1 MGSFCKGMVAWDSL
15 CFQKSL
21 SWASFFK
28 KSSSWDPLWNA
39 GVLIVSRSVL
49 AVKSSV
55 QGYFY
60 SCLCTLKG
68 EYTIFSSSKTVSS
81 QIIGRLS
88 PVVWGTHGSEVPLT
102 IFFSSFFNLYMYHFF
117 LQSLPLFLYQPILQE
132 VSMTMARLCSGSWVH
147 GKVPLSLVWPENGLV
162 DKDWGDYYFSAK
174 SALEL
179 ESLKPQE

>member
-1 MGSFCKGMVAWDSL
+1 MGSFCKGTVAWDSL
-15 CFQKSL
+15 CFQTSL
-21 SWASFFK
+21 SWAPFFK
-28 KSSSWDPLWNA
+28 KSSSWDPLWTA

-60 SCLCTLKG
+60 SCFCTLKG

-102 IFFSSFFNLYMYHFF
+102 VFSSFLIYTCIIFF
-117 LQSLPLFLYQPILQE
+117 YS
-132 VSMTMARLCSGSWVH
+132 
-147 GKVPLSLVWPENGLV
+147 LSL
-162 DKDWGDYYFSAK
+162 YFSTSQSHRKFLWLWPGYVQDHECMEK
-174 SALEL
+174 SHWA
-179 ESLKPQE
+179 